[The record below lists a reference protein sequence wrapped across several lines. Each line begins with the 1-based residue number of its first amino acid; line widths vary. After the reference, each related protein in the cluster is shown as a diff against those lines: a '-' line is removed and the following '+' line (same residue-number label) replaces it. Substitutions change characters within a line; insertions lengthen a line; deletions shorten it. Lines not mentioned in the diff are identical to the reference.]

1 MSRRVLTFVVGVVL
15 ALGLPAPAAMA
26 NEPGPC
32 DGQAPGPHCRPMD
45 CEIVWNDPE
54 VQTDIV
60 HLPGT
65 PSYKCYT

>member
-1 MSRRVLTFVVGVVL
+1 MSRRVLTFVVGAVL
-15 ALGLPAPAAMA
+15 AVGLPAPAAMA

-32 DGQAPGPHCRPMD
+32 GDTPENHCRPMD
-45 CEIVWNDPE
+45 CELVWNDPE

-65 PSYKCYT
+65 PGFKCYN